1 MRALLHAEFV
11 TFARDKTALAFT
23 FLFPVLFI
31 LVFGFLMGGEDQSRL
46 GLVLNGVPG
55 TKLVSVLEKTDG
67 ITVTSFPDRE
77 SLKEGI
83 EKRRVD
89 FGLVYDGKALV
100 FVYDP
105 TRVQDNYA
113 FEQIARGIST
123 RFNLARQGA
132 RPAVS
137 VHAVAVRETSG
148 NWFVRVVPGVIA
160 FSILSAGLFAIS
172 GHLAMMKER
181 RQLDRFLV
189 TPMRPV
195 SLLAAIAGVRLVV
208 AYVSAFLTLLVAITA
223 LHLEFSV
230 DWGRYA
236 LFVPAAT
243 IGAMGMGALI
253 ALVVRRPESAGN
265 VSNIFAMLMMFLAG
279 IYFPVEIMPS
289 YLRAFSKL
297 LPLTYMADAM
307 RDITGVGEMPPSEF
321 WGITAGLLVLG
332 LVLLPLIARY
342 IVRADR
348 R

>member
-11 TFARDKTALAFT
+11 TFARDKAALAFT

-31 LVFGFLMGGEDQSRL
+31 LVFGFLMGKEERPRL
-46 GLVLNGVPG
+46 GLVLDGVPG
-55 TKLVSVLEKTDG
+55 TKLVSVLNKTDG
-67 ITVTSFPDRE
+67 VTVTRYPDLGTLE
-77 SLKEGI
+77 KGI
-83 EKRRVD
+83 GKRRVD

-105 TRVQDNYA
+105 TRVQDNYV
-113 FEQIARGIST
+113 FEQIVRGIST
-123 RFNLARQGA
+123 RFNLALQGT

-137 VHAVAVRETSG
+137 VREVPVVEANG

-172 GHLAMMKER
+172 GHLTMMKER

-195 SLLAAIAGVRLVV
+195 YLLAAIGGVRLVV
-208 AYVSAFLTLLVAITA
+208 AYVSAFLTLLVAITV

-230 DWGRYA
+230 DWFRYA
-236 LFVPAAT
+236 AFVPAAT

-253 ALVVRRPESAGN
+253 ALFVRRPESAGN
-265 VSNIFAMLMMFLAG
+265 VSNIVAMLMMFLSG

-289 YLRAFSKL
+289 YLRALSKL

-307 RDITGVGEMPPSEF
+307 RDVTGVGEIPPSEF
-321 WGITAGLLVLG
+321 WGITVGLLALG
-332 LVLLPLIARY
+332 FVLLPLLSRY

-348 R
+348 G